1 MSLLKTCFA
10 PSDQKN
16 VDLLKLTYQNRPNKN
31 LIPSGTVTFLRFI
44 ILPGGHSDPSQGWTN
59 GLATVSKTGSVYI
72 RAECSVTDGR
82 HIGKKF
88 EIRIGLKSPKGPW
101 WRKRGR
107 ELILNILNSKHALS
121 KSENSEKALRCRR
134 LKSLKDLDGSKF
146 QAKIKIAKDFKGYE
160 INEIDEVIIPQDSDI
175 EVHSPRLRQTDLTS
189 KLTAAVS
196 APMWMRE

>member
-1 MSLLKTCFA
+1 MS
-10 PSDQKN
+10 
-16 VDLLKLTYQNRPNKN
+16 RNKN
-31 LIPSGTVTFLRFI
+31 LIPSGTVAFLRLR

-59 GLATVSKTGSVYI
+59 GLATVSQTGSVYI
-72 RAECSVTDGR
+72 RAECSVTEGR

-121 KSENSEKALRCRR
+121 KSENSEKAIRCRR

-146 QAKIKIAKDFKGYE
+146 QAKINITKDYKGYE
-160 INEIDEVIIPQDSDI
+160 VNEIKEIIILEDSI
-175 EVHSPRLRQTDLTS
+175 IVVHSPRLRQTDLTS

>member
-1 MSLLKTCFA
+1 MSR
-10 PSDQKN
+10 
-16 VDLLKLTYQNRPNKN
+16 NRN
-31 LIPSGTVTFLRFI
+31 LIPSGTVVFLRLI

-59 GLATVSKTGSVYI
+59 GLATISKTGSVYI
-72 RAECSVTDGR
+72 RAECSVTEGR

-121 KSENSEKALRCRR
+121 KNDNSEKALRCRR

-146 QAKIKIAKDFKGYE
+146 QAKINITKDYKGYE
-160 INEIDEVIIPQDSDI
+160 VNEIKEIIILEDSI
-175 EVHSPRLRQTDLTS
+175 IVVHSPRLRQTDLTS
-189 KLTAAVS
+189 KLTAAVI

>member
-1 MSLLKTCFA
+1 MS
-10 PSDQKN
+10 
-16 VDLLKLTYQNRPNKN
+16 RNKN
-31 LIPSGTVTFLRFI
+31 LIPSGTVAFLRLV

-72 RAECSVTDGR
+72 RAECSVTEGR
-82 HIGKKF
+82 QIGQKF

-146 QAKIKIAKDFKGYE
+146 QAKIKIAKDYKGYKV
-160 INEIDEVIIPQDSDI
+160 NEIDEVIIPEDSNI

>member
-1 MSLLKTCFA
+1 MS
-10 PSDQKN
+10 
-16 VDLLKLTYQNRPNKN
+16 RNKN
-31 LIPSGTVTFLRFI
+31 LIPSGTIAFLRLI

-72 RAECSVTDGR
+72 RAECSVTEGR
-82 HIGKKF
+82 HIGQKF

-146 QAKIKIAKDFKGYE
+146 QAKIKIAKDYKGYE
-160 INEIDEVIIPQDSDI
+160 VNEIDEVIIPEDSNI